1 MALSESQLR
10 DLIHE
15 LAQRPGHEAV
25 RGDVK
30 NLLTLHLG
38 ARSSDV
44 RFEEHLNEV
53 RGRIDALI
61 GRTVFEFKTDLRKER
76 RDAEEQL
83 ERYLTDLEKSSGQQC
98 IGIAT
103 DGAEFLAFKLARGR
117 LTPIQSYKPA
127 RDDIDGLPAW
137 LRAVVSLKAERRPDP
152 FTIRKELGRESL
164 VYSVART
171 RLAEAWDAVKG
182 NPAVAVKRD
191 LWSRQLEIVYGSAIG
206 GDELFLQHTYLTIV
220 AKAIATIVLGAP
232 MPEPS
237 DMLSGRPFR
246 DAGIDGVVESDFFDW
261 ITDAV
266 GGDELVRQIAGAVGE
281 FRFADLEH
289 DVLKVLYESLIDPEQ
304 RHELGEYYTPDW
316 LASRICNHLI
326 DRPLDQ
332 RVLDP
337 SCGSGTFLFHAVRRF
352 LAAADE
358 AGIDHGAALTACT
371 DHIFG
376 IDVHP
381 VAVIN
386 ARITY
391 LLAMGEER
399 LRRSGRPSL
408 SIPVYLGDSLQWNAV
423 SVVSAQE
430 VRIDVP
436 DSEPLIFPVRVA
448 RNPALFDSVVKRMI
462 EYSAAGAEP
471 AAFRQW
477 LDASNDQ
484 DLRANEEALTVTY
497 ARLKSL
503 SEQNRDHIWGYV
515 ARNLCR
521 PVWLSSAGQKVD
533 VLAGNPPWLSYRYMS
548 PAIRDR
554 FKQESEKLG
563 IWAGGKVATH
573 QDLSA
578 YFFAHAMDL
587 YLRPGGKI
595 GFVMPLA
602 TLSRKQFKGFLT
614 RDSMGERGPVATPAR
629 RFTEAWTLESVQ
641 PLFNVPSC
649 VIFAEAG
656 SADGWQ
662 MPLHAIAYEGELPER
677 DPKPDVAERSLTA
690 REVPWPEI
698 VADSDEGYAKDFR
711 NGATI
716 FPRMLFLI
724 ERRSGGRFGVSSSKP
739 AVISRRTNLEK
750 PPWKDLPALEG
761 AIERQFLRPLYL
773 GESIAPFRILNSAE
787 AIIPWDGKR
796 LVDAEAARIA
806 GFSGLA
812 DWLKRAEALWK
823 NNSADRMTLLQRIDY
838 QHELTSQFP
847 APRLR
852 VVYSAS
858 GTLPAAAIIFD
869 QNAVIEHKLYWLGMQ
884 SSKAAWYVV
893 ATINSDVIRIRV
905 AQHQSKGQWGP
916 RDFDK
921 LLAAAVPRFDSSNPL
936 HAEIAQAG
944 ERAAEVA
951 KSVDLPESMHF
962 IRARK
967 VIREALKKDGIA
979 DEIEKLVAKLFR

>member
-232 MPEPS
+232 MPEPA

-261 ITDAV
+261 ISDAV
-266 GGDELVRQIAGAVGE
+266 GGDELVRQIAGAVDE

-358 AGIDHGAALTACT
+358 AGIGHGAALTACT
-371 DHIFG
+371 DRIFG

-662 MPLHAIAYEGELPER
+662 MPLHAIAYEGELLER
-677 DPKPDVAERSLTA
+677 DPKFGVAERLLTT
-690 REVPWPEI
+690 RKVQWPKI
-698 VADSDEGYAKDFR
+698 VEDSDEGYSKEFR
-711 NGATI
+711 NGATVY
-716 FPRMLFLI
+716 PRLLFVVA
-724 ERRSGGRFGVSSSKP
+724 RKPVGRFGFSEAKP
-739 AVISRRTNLEK
+739 AVESRRSNLEDRR
-750 PPWKDLPALEG
+750 WKVLPSLTGSVEK
-761 AIERQFLRPLYL
+761 EFLRPLYL
-773 GESIAPFRILNSAE
+773 GESIAPFRVIKSFE
-787 AIIPWDGKR
+787 AIIPWDGKK
-796 LVDAEAARIA
+796 LLDASTARK
-806 GFSGLA
+806 SGLTGLS
-812 DWLKRAEALWK
+812 DWLTKAEEVWRE
-823 NNSADRMTLLQRIDY
+823 NRSSEMTLIEQLNY
-838 QHELTSQFP
+838 QNKLVTQFP
-847 APRLR
+847 INRRR
-852 VVYSAS
+852 VVYTKS
-858 GTLPAAAIIFD
+858 GTHQVAALIENL
-869 QNAVIEHKLYWLGMQ
+869 QAVVENRLYWLHV
-884 SSKAAWYVV
+884 SSEETGNYIV
-893 ATINSDVIRIRV
+893 AVLNSEVIRKLV
-905 AQHQSKGQWGP
+905 APQQSRGQWGP